1 MKLGMRLL
9 KLRLAWTYSAV
20 GLMAGAANI
29 ITMYSRDMTKV
40 QVPAAVSNFFRGFR
54 PRLAM

>member
-1 MKLGMRLL
+1 MGMRLL

-29 ITMYSRDMTKV
+29 IRMYSRDMTKV
-40 QVPAAVSNFFRGFR
+40 QVPAAVSSFFRGFR